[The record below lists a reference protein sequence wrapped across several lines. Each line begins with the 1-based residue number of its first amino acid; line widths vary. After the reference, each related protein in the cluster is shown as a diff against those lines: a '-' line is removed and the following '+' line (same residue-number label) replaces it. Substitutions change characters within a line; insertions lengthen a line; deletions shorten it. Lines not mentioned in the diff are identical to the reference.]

1 MSPTVPFS
9 NHHPSSVAQGKY
21 EIQLTK
27 HITAHLVDGKTTC
40 LDMFGR
46 RSNREETIASSQQA
60 RRTSNKDSL
69 LYVACHGLID
79 VCPSLLFTLH
89 NSSLRE
95 RTVHTC
101 TTTRNIQNTTTKTT
115 KTRRRGTCVN
125 VDSLDKYKQACRV
138 HRPLNTGTKHILIDV
153 DTTTVFKNS
162 SGHMPDVLSHA
173 VNQIDFLIF
182 VVFWVAFSKS
192 VVCSSAKKLMGG
204 MRMLVVGFE

>member
-1 MSPTVPFS
+1 M
-9 NHHPSSVAQGKY
+9 
-21 EIQLTK
+21 
-27 HITAHLVDGKTTC
+27 
-40 LDMFGR
+40 
-46 RSNREETIASSQQA
+46 
-60 RRTSNKDSL
+60 
-69 LYVACHGLID
+69 
-79 VCPSLLFTLH
+79 
-89 NSSLRE
+89 
-95 RTVHTC
+95 
-101 TTTRNIQNTTTKTT
+101 
-115 KTRRRGTCVN
+115 N

-192 VVCSSAKKLMGG
+192 VVCSSAKKLVGG